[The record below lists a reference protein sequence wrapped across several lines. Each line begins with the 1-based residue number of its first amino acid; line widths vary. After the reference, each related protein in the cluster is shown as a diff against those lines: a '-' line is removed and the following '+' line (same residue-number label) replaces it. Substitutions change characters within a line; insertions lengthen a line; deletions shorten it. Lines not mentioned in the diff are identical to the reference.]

1 MTTPKTKYVT
11 SNRPVNRRTAA
22 VKAPTVNPVVRERL
36 EAVRARNRLGPSLT
50 GQLRKP
56 VLARAIDALMI
67 VSGIVGTLSAV
78 AIFLAWM
85 QSSMTLALVGV
96 GLLVGALTL
105 LIWRI
110 RRARSDARATP
121 FNEVAG
127 VLDEE
132 SLEHLDTALART
144 LTELPEDL
152 ATQVT
157 ALKEL
162 VVRIGR
168 QMGIAADEHFT
179 MDDRFYVRECVRRY
193 LPDSLA
199 AYVQVPRA
207 HRIVSLG
214 NDGQTTES
222 MLRSQV
228 ELIEKELLRK
238 EAKLAESAAQQLVR
252 QQRFL
257 KSKAT
262 PSS

>member
-11 SNRPVNRRTAA
+11 SDRPVNRRTAT
-22 VKAPTVNPVVRERL
+22 VQAPAVNPVVRERL
-36 EAVRARNRLGPSLT
+36 EAARARNRLGPSLT

-56 VLARAIDALMI
+56 VIARAIDALMI
-67 VSGIVGTLSAV
+67 VSGIVATLSAV
-78 AIFLAWM
+78 TIFLAWM
-85 QSSMTLALVGV
+85 RSSMTLALVGL

-110 RRARSDARATP
+110 RRAKSDARTAD
-121 FNEVAG
+121 FNDVPD

-132 SLEHLDTALART
+132 SLEHLDTALARV
-144 LTELPEDL
+144 LTELPDDL
-152 ATQVT
+152 ATQLT
-157 ALKEL
+157 ALKAL

-207 HRIVSLG
+207 HRMVSLG
-214 NDGQTTES
+214 NDGQTTDS

-228 ELIEKELLRK
+228 ELIEKELLRI
-238 EAKLAESAAQQLVR
+238 EAKLTESAAQQLVR
-252 QQRFL
+252 QQHFL
-257 KSKAT
+257 ESKAT
-262 PSS
+262 RDS

>member
-11 SNRPVNRRTAA
+11 SERPVNRRTAGA
-22 VKAPTVNPVVRERL
+22 QAPTVNPVVRERL
-36 EAVRARNRLGPSLT
+36 EATRARNRLGPSLT

-56 VLARAIDALMI
+56 VVARKIDALMI
-67 VSGIVGTLSAV
+67 VSGIGATLSTG

-85 QSSMTLALVGV
+85 QSSMILGLVGL
-96 GLLVGALTL
+96 GSLVGALTL
-105 LIWRI
+105 LIWR
-110 RRARSDARATP
+110 AGSDARTGP

-132 SLEHLDTALART
+132 SLELLDTALARA

-152 ATQVT
+152 ATQLT

-168 QMGIAADEHFT
+168 QMSIAADEHFT

-199 AYVQVPRA
+199 AYIQVPRA
-207 HRIVSLG
+207 HRMVSLG
-214 NDGQTTES
+214 SDGQTTES

-257 KSKAT
+257 ESKAT
-262 PSS
+262 RRN